1 MKYAILGFI
10 LILLCYLL
18 LKNQENFSEYG
29 TYKSTPFGTNSLAI
43 IDSKDSGVL
52 KNVRPELGANTYS
65 YDLNYNEMNILLSKL
80 VGKETSFSPKEDI
93 IKNLAKAI
101 VKEINFHFDKLELNG
116 EFHPDDERKYKMI
129 DYKVLKDEKLSK
141 ITNRVIMDVRF
152 YKDMKDISYNVQ
164 FYVLYGRET
173 ESFYIKQF
181 DIIGIDLNDGHK
193 IKNIQTNPKNCV
205 LNKNPGS
212 ILEKCHEE
220 VIFEKE
226 EMTKYFKNLID
237 GDEQELSK
245 KEKKFLK
252 DKKKEEQ
259 RHKNYLKYKCIGNEG
274 FNESTCNSYSFR
286 SGRKGTWDKPCT
298 VDQECPFYKK
308 NTNYPNERGGCKQGF
323 CEMPLNIKLKG
334 YKKYDKKDKPFCHNC
349 KRDGCLGEECFTCC
363 EEQETPDYMFEN
375 DTLERSNFF

>member
-1 MKYAILGFI
+1 MKYAFLGFI

-43 IDSKDSGVL
+43 TDSKDSGVL
-52 KNVRPELGANTYS
+52 KNIRPELGANTYS

-80 VGKETSFSPKEDI
+80 VGKETSFSPKKDI
-93 IKNLAKAI
+93 KKNLAKAI
-101 VKEINFHFDKLELNG
+101 VKEINFHFEKLELNG
-116 EFHPDDERKYKMI
+116 KFHPDDERKYKMI
-129 DYKVLKDEKLSK
+129 DYKILKDETLSK
-141 ITNRVIMDVRF
+141 ITNRMIMDIKF
-152 YKDMKDISYNVQ
+152 HKEMKDISYNVQ

-181 DIIGIDLNDGHK
+181 DIMGIDLNDGHK
-193 IKNIQTNPKNCV
+193 IKNNQTNQKNCV

-220 VIFEKE
+220 VLLEKE
-226 EMTKYFKNLID
+226 EMTKYFKNLLE

-259 RHKNYLKYKCIGNEG
+259 RHKNYLEYKCIGNEG

-286 SGRKGTWDKPCT
+286 SGRKGTWDKPCA

-334 YKKYDKKDKPFCHNC
+334 YKKFDKKDKPFCHNC
-349 KRDGCLGEECFTCC
+349 ERDGCLGEECFTCC
-363 EEQETPDYMFEN
+363 DEQESPDYMFEN